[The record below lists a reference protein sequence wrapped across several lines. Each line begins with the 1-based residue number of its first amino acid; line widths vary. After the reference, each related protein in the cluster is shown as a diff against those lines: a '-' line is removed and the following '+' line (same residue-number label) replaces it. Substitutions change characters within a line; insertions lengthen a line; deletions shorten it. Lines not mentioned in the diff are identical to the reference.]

1 MPDKNERQNPG
12 RHQPTAA
19 EMNEPVKIDATL
31 DQLAAAMVRG
41 GAERVE
47 AAETE

>member
-1 MPDKNERQNPG
+1 MPDTNERQNPA

-19 EMNEPVKIDATL
+19 ELNEPVKIDATL
-31 DQLAAAMVRG
+31 EDLRAAMVRG

-47 AAETE
+47 AAKTE